1 MNWHTSD
8 SADLYQ
14 VEGWGQGYF
23 RVGSGGDLLVDP
35 DKTGD
40 QGVSLH
46 EIVVGLADRGFAA
59 PMILRFPDVLRHRLR
74 HLAKAFQE
82 AIRDEEYNGGYSA
95 VYPIKVNQQRHL
107 VEEIYEFGAEF
118 GFGLEVGS
126 KPELLAVI
134 SMTASDPE
142 RPIICNGFKDDR
154 YIEAVV
160 LASKLGRNIIPVVES
175 FDELGLIIKYAEK
188 YGVRPQIGV
197 RVKLSS
203 QGVGRWR
210 ESSGHR
216 SKFGLFITEVL
227 SMLKVLEEHDMLD
240 CLQLLHCHVGSQI
253 HNIRLIKNVI
263 NELGQIYVE
272 LVKLGAG
279 MRYLDIGG
287 GLGVDYDGTQRAI
300 DSSMNYSL
308 EEYAADVVSRIGNI
322 CNRAGIE
329 HPTIISESGR
339 AMVAQHSVL
348 VFPVL
353 ASNSAETIV
362 WDGDS
367 YAAWSKK
374 NDVPKP
380 MQELYQGYIDIAPDN
395 LVQSYHDV
403 AQARDEA
410 LDLFSLGYLNLEGR
424 SLAERLYWSSCVRI
438 RDLMRADGDNY
449 VELDEIE
456 TLLRATYV
464 CNFSLFQSMP
474 DSWAID
480 QLFPIMPIHRLD
492 EEPTQRAILADVTCD
507 SDGRIDHFISD
518 GEKKEVLEVHDLIP
532 EQPYYLAAFL
542 IGAYQETLGDLHN
555 LFGDAHVAHIH
566 VEEDGGWSVN
576 EVVPGDTI
584 REVLQYVQY
593 EPDSMATK
601 LRRDCEHA
609 VRRQVMTPAESRVLM
624 RFYEDGLRGY
634 TYLEG
639 E

>member
-1 MNWHTSD
+1 MNWHITD
-8 SADLYQ
+8 SANLYQ

-23 RVGSGGDLLVDP
+23 RVGSGGGLLVDP
-35 DKTGD
+35 NKSGTK
-40 QGVSLH
+40 GVSLH
-46 EIVVGLADRGFAA
+46 EIMVGLTDRGFDA

-74 HLAKAFQE
+74 HLAQAFQE
-82 AIRDEEYNGGYSA
+82 AIRDNEYMGGYSA

-126 KPELLAVI
+126 KPELLAVM
-134 SMTASDPE
+134 SMTASNPE

-160 LASKLGRNIIPVVES
+160 LASKLGRNIVPVVES

-227 SMLKVLEEHDMLD
+227 SMVKVLEEHDMLD

-322 CNRAGIE
+322 CNQAGIE

-353 ASNSAETIV
+353 GSNSAESIV

-367 YAAWSKK
+367 YAAWAGK
-374 NDVPKP
+374 NEVPKP
-380 MQELYQGYIDIAPDN
+380 MQELYESYTEIAPDN

-410 LDLFSLGYLNLEGR
+410 LDLFALGYLNLEGR

-438 RDLMRADGDNY
+438 RDLMRREEDPHE
-449 VELDEIE
+449 ELHEIE
-456 TLLRATYV
+456 TLLRGTYV

-474 DSWAID
+474 DSWAIE

-492 EEPTQRAILADVTCD
+492 EEPTERAILADVTCD

-518 GEKKEVLEVHDLIP
+518 GEKKEVLEVHELIP
-532 EQPYYLAAFL
+532 GEPYYLAAFL

-555 LFGDAHVAHIH
+555 LFGDAHVAHIQI
-566 VEEDGGWSVN
+566 EQDGGWSLN

-593 EPDSMATK
+593 EPDSMAIK

-609 VRRQVMTPAESRVLM
+609 VRRQIMTPAESRVLM